1 MKKRNTRIA
10 ALALSLVLAAS
21 MNMNAAVFAED
32 EPILISPAPT
42 ADETAQAPEMLTS
55 FATVKSVENGQI
67 TATVG
72 ETTVVFNTSNETV
85 FLGSDFS
92 ATDISAL
99 KEGTLINVVHSPI
112 ATRSI
117 PAQMFADVVVTAES
131 ETDYFVYVKADGVT
145 FAEDGS
151 ATVGSMD
158 GEYVVNVPADTRII
172 PNKTKNILGIDDL
185 STGDKLICKV
195 KDGVMTLSLPAG
207 FTAEKIFMI
216 ENALSD
222 KTAEDGGD
230 VVISKPEENLAE
242 YIASTATVESV
253 ADGTVT
259 AIDENGMTVE
269 VKYDGN
275 TAFLDGKL
283 SLIEPSA
290 LEKGDLITVV
300 HLPIMTMSLPA
311 QISAKLIVAEKSD
324 AASGAVYVEV
334 KSCEFDADGNL
345 VIESIDGEYI
355 VTAVKDSAVKPLYTK
370 NIVKLTDISAG
381 DKILCIAND
390 GIVTMSLPAKLSTS
404 NILLME
410 NKTENDKYV
419 DENGVALVP
428 LRKKCEK
435 LGIALEWNGE
445 EKSVTLDG
453 KVKIVLGDNSCTKDG
468 EKVEL
473 PAKAVLVSDKTNP
486 GYGLTYVPEELFDVL
501 AK

>member
-275 TAFLDGKL
+275 TAFLDGKAQPHRAVGIGKGRFDYRR
-283 SLIEPSA
+283 SSADYDDEPS
-290 LEKGDLITVV
+290 G
-300 HLPIMTMSLPA
+300 
-311 QISAKLIVAEKSD
+311 
-324 AASGAVYVEV
+324 
-334 KSCEFDADGNL
+334 
-345 VIESIDGEYI
+345 
-355 VTAVKDSAVKPLYTK
+355 
-370 NIVKLTDISAG
+370 TDIG
-381 DKILCIAND
+381 
-390 GIVTMSLPAKLSTS
+390 
-404 NILLME
+404 
-410 NKTENDKYV
+410 
-419 DENGVALVP
+419 
-428 LRKKCEK
+428 
-435 LGIALEWNGE
+435 
-445 EKSVTLDG
+445 
-453 KVKIVLGDNSCTKDG
+453 
-468 EKVEL
+468 
-473 PAKAVLVSDKTNP
+473 
-486 GYGLTYVPEELFDVL
+486 
-501 AK
+501 